1 MNCCEE
7 LKKVIREQLK
17 EDIVNHNFDVGYVQG
32 TKVVRIRSRLDLQ
45 EFWQNFKKSNLILWC
60 DGLKCEDASDNT
72 AESSS
77 KKRKLQGTKEE
88 EVQQFVEELMRK
100 HGSSFTTMQFRIWA
114 DMVSGGLH
122 SDTDNPPSTSMFT
135 RAGNTSTNKKSQSIN
150 QVITEAAN
158 AITSSLSPRSTTSPA
173 ASTCGSPSKL
183 IEDRSK
189 LYKQLSELHNLKSA
203 NILTEQEY
211 VMEKDTIME
220 LLRKL
225 KINATTS

>member
-1 MNCCEE
+1 
-7 LKKVIREQLK
+7 
-17 EDIVNHNFDVGYVQG
+17 
-32 TKVVRIRSRLDLQ
+32 
-45 EFWQNFKKSNLILWC
+45 
-60 DGLKCEDASDNT
+60 
-72 AESSS
+72 
-77 KKRKLQGTKEE
+77 
-88 EVQQFVEELMRK
+88 
-100 HGSSFTTMQFRIWA
+100 
-114 DMVSGGLH
+114 MVSGGLH
-122 SDTDNPPSTSMFT
+122 SDTDNPPRTSMFT

-173 ASTCGSPSKL
+173 ASTWGSPSKL

-225 KINATTS
+225 KINATTSYRFLLL